1 MNALLCSSGRNKLN
15 RQSLNKKT
23 IKLGPADQN
32 LTMDGEAGKPGRG
45 SVRCPGPTDQRTS
58 ISWKAITAKNN
69 NKLVRY
75 RYR

>member
-1 MNALLCSSGRNKLN
+1 MKM
-15 RQSLNKKT
+15 
-23 IKLGPADQN
+23 GPADQN

-69 NKLVRY
+69 NKLVRF